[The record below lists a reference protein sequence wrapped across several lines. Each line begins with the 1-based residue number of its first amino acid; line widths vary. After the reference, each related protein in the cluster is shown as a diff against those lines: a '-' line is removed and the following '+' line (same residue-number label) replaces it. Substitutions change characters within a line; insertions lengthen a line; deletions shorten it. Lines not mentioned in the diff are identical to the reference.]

1 LRISLQLRGGRGE
14 VQTCEIFSLA
24 QTTKSAQRGHF
35 HDAATQ
41 IKKNHEKKKKIRKYY
56 DTHTNAQRNG
66 KQILK
71 ILRKSA

>member
-41 IKKNHEKKKKIRKYY
+41 IKKNHEKKKKLENTT
-56 DTHTNAQRNG
+56 THTQRNG